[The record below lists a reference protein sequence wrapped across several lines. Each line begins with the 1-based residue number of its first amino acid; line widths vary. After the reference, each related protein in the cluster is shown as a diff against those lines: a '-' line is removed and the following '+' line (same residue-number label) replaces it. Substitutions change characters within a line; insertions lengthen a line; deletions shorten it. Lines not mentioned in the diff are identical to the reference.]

1 MQTPLQRHCTQRR
14 ISPRCDRPSLPD
26 RLSSIADHG
35 VMSSSRFSVRF
46 AIADA
51 PWGPVQ
57 LAVSERGLVGLA
69 VRAPREPFVDD
80 VLRRTGFPPSGAPS
94 RLLDRA
100 VGAVEAFLDGRPAE
114 LEALPI
120 DLAVGSDWDRAVLGR
135 VRRIGW
141 GHATSYGRVAAAIGR
156 RGAARAVGGA
166 VGRNPIGLAI
176 PCHRVLAGD
185 GSIGGYG
192 GDWFGSREELLD
204 IKRELLALEGIR
216 LPATHLV
223 D

>member
-1 MQTPLQRHCTQRR
+1 MSAGTLR
-14 ISPRCDRPSLPD
+14 IATAS
-26 RLSSIADHG
+26 
-35 VMSSSRFSVRF
+35 
-46 AIADA
+46 A
-51 PWGPVQ
+51 PWGPVR
-57 LAVSERGLVGLA
+57 LAVSDRGLVGLA
-69 VRAPREPFVDD
+69 VRSPIEPFTAD
-80 VLRRTGFPPSGAPS
+80 VARRTGLETVIGASP
-94 RLLDRA
+94 LIDRA
-100 VGAVEAFLDGRPAE
+100 VAAVEAFLDGRPGD

-120 DLAVGSDWDRAVLGR
+120 DLVVRSPWDDAVLR
-135 VRRIGW
+135 QVRRLGW
-141 GHATSYGRVAAAIGR
+141 GEVTSYGRVARAIGR

-204 IKRELLALEGIR
+204 IKRELLRLEGID
-216 LPATHLV
+216 LPVRDLP